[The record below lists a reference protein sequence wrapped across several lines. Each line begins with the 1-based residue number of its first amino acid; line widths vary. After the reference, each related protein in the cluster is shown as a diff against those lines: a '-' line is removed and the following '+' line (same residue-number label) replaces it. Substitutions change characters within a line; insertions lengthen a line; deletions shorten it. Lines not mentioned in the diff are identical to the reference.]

1 MGNYSKREIRKLKS
15 KKINFTKTVL
25 KTIENQPIDIF
36 EDFSDSM
43 PYRKLKSSLSDYE
56 LLGIVEKAST
66 PIIEKEEDL
75 FIEKRVDL
83 KDTISDKKFSS
94 KIDSSRKK
102 KSILPFVNKNK
113 SIMDPDSESL
123 SLYRR
128 EFIDEKKQNTKIIP
142 IKFESNIEE
151 DVVQKRKSALD
162 ILNKIS
168 IFLSKDVRA
177 KKSKSAI
184 ITSREEDVEPNV
196 KENTQ
201 VELFNGLEEIEPK
214 VNSDIRKLN
223 LADRELMGKPKAF
236 NHEVAENEYKEDL
249 NIFGNLKEVEPK
261 HGEAEIKKKKIMYK
275 L

>member
-15 KKINFTKTVL
+15 KKLDFTKTVL
-25 KTIENQPIDIF
+25 KTFEKQPIDIF

-66 PIIEKEEDL
+66 PITEKKEDL

-83 KDTISDKKFSS
+83 KDTISDKKISS
-94 KIDSSRKK
+94 KIDSSKK
-102 KSILPFVNKNK
+102 KKTILSFVNKSK
-113 SIMDPDSESL
+113 SIMGPDSESL

-151 DVVQKRKSALD
+151 DVVQKKKSTFD
-162 ILNKIS
+162 ILNKINS
-168 IFLSKDVRA
+168 FLSKDIRA
-177 KKSKSAI
+177 KKSKSVNI
-184 ITSREEDVEPNV
+184 RLREEDVEPKI
-196 KENTQ
+196 KENTP
-201 VELFNGLEEIEPK
+201 VGLFNGLEEIEPK
-214 VNSDIRKLN
+214 VNFDIRKLN

-236 NHEVAENEYKEDL
+236 NLEVTENEYKEDL

-261 HGEAEIKKKKIMYK
+261 HGEAEIKKKKMMYK

>member
-15 KKINFTKTVL
+15 KKLDSTKTVI
-25 KTIENQPIDIF
+25 KTFENQPIDIF

-56 LLGIVEKAST
+56 LLGIVKKAST
-66 PIIEKEEDL
+66 PITEKKEDL

-83 KDTISDKKFSS
+83 KDTINDKKISS
-94 KIDSSRKK
+94 KIDSSKK
-102 KSILPFVNKNK
+102 KKTILSFVNKSK
-113 SIMDPDSESL
+113 SIMGPDSESL

-151 DVVQKRKSALD
+151 DVVQKKKSTFD
-162 ILNKIS
+162 ILNKINS
-168 IFLSKDVRA
+168 FLSKDIRA
-177 KKSKSAI
+177 KKSKSVNI
-184 ITSREEDVEPNV
+184 RLREEDVEPKI
-196 KENTQ
+196 KENTP
-201 VELFNGLEEIEPK
+201 VGLFNGLEEIEPK
-214 VNSDIRKLN
+214 VNFDIRKLN

-236 NHEVAENEYKEDL
+236 NLEVTENEYKEDL

-261 HGEAEIKKKKIMYK
+261 HGEAEIKKKKMMYK